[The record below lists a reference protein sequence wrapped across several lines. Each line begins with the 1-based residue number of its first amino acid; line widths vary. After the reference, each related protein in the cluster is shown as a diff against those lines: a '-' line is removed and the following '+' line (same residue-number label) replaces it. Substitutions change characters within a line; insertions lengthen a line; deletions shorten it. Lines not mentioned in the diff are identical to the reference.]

1 MKKYITLGLIMML
14 AIISSVNAISSF
26 DNKEL
31 YEIKN
36 YEQKSSSYIN
46 TIFIEES
53 TATWCP
59 NCPVAA
65 KALYNIYKSGNYS
78 FYYVALVD
86 DMNTIAKQRNLDYCF
101 GIYKIRAFP
110 TVYIDGGYIN
120 MVGGK
125 SNVAQTESAY
135 RSLIEETEQRNTRKP
150 ITLESSVTWEDNAKI
165 TLSLTITNQGSSLY
179 LGKIRS
185 YVTEIESRW
194 IDESGNPY
202 HFGFL
207 DYALNKVIFLMPG
220 ESKTL
225 TGIFD
230 GISDHGGQTFSDIT
244 SDNIIVIST
253 ISNFV
258 PHYSIGYQSD
268 EYTQRY
274 FAFYVDQTT
283 ATTPI

>member
-1 MKKYITLGLIMML
+1 MKKYTTLGLIMML
-14 AIISSVNAISSF
+14 VIISSVNAISSF
-26 DNKEL
+26 NNKEL

-36 YEQKSSSYIN
+36 YEQKSSTFTN
-46 TIFIEES
+46 TVFVEET

-65 KALYNIYKSGNYS
+65 EALYNIYQSGNHS

-86 DMNTIAKQRNLDYCF
+86 DMNTLAKERNLDYCF
-101 GIYKIRAFP
+101 GIFKIRAFP
-110 TVYIDGGYIN
+110 TVYFDGGYVN
-120 MVGGK
+120 KAVGEID
-125 SNVAQTESAY
+125 VEQTESAY
-135 RSLIEETEQRNTRKP
+135 RSLIEQAEQRTTRKP
-150 ITLESSVTWEDNAKI
+150 ITMESSVTWNDNAK
-165 TLSLTITNQGSSLY
+165 LSVSLTITNQGNSIY

-194 IDESGNPY
+194 IDYLGNPY

-230 GISDHGGQTFSDIT
+230 GTSVHGNQTYSNIT
-244 SDNIIVIST
+244 SDNIMVIST

-258 PHYSIGYQSD
+258 PHYDVGYKSGI
-268 EYTQRY
+268 YTQRY
-274 FAFYVDQTT
+274 FGFYVDQTT
-283 ATTPI
+283 ASTPI

>member
-1 MKKYITLGLIMML
+1 MKKYIILGLIVML
-14 AIISSVNAISSF
+14 AVVSSVNALSSF
-26 DNKEL
+26 NDKDL

-36 YEQKSSSYIN
+36 YEQTSSTDTNIV
-46 TIFIEES
+46 FVEET

-65 KALYNIYKSGNYS
+65 EALYNVYQSSNHS

-86 DMNTIAKQRNLDYCF
+86 DKNILAKERNLDYNF
-101 GIYKIRAFP
+101 GIFKIRAFP
-110 TVYIDGGYIN
+110 TVYFDGGYIN
-120 MVGGK
+120 KVGEEI
-125 SNVAQTESAY
+125 NVEQTESA
-135 RSLIEETEQRNTRKP
+135 IEQAEQRTTRKP
-150 ITLESSVTWEDNAKI
+150 ITMESSVTWNDNAKL
-165 TLSLTITNQGSSLY
+165 TVSLTITNQGDSIY

-194 IDESGNPY
+194 IDYLGNPY

-230 GISDHGGQTFSDIT
+230 GTSNHGNQTFSDIT
-244 SDNIIVIST
+244 SDNIMVIST
-253 ISNFV
+253 ISNFI
-258 PHYSIGYQSD
+258 PHYEVGYES
-268 EYTQRY
+268 EKYTQRY
-274 FAFYVDQTT
+274 FAFYVDQTI
-283 ATTPI
+283 ASTPI